1 MLSSDLRTV
10 YESYQNIYEEGDGI
24 SCEMLEE
31 VVEELFEECLE
42 FGHSIDES
50 ASVVEEAAIQY
61 LMELNPYAAAGSKE
75 ARAYQKST
83 TATKRGEARKTA
95 VKAAVGKAKAKA
107 KGAVAAASIGASIA
121 KDEARRAGRAAAHKV
136 SSTVQKKKAEVKS
149 GVKSLIGRGLRKAAG
164 AVGKVASKAAGA
176 ASRLGEETVQEEQ
189 WIQKAIKHPGAFT
202 KKAKAHGMTPK
213 AFKQEVQAHPEKY
226 PTKTE
231 RQANL
236 MGTLG
241 KLGEEY
247 IDEAEIMKH
256 QQERDRIEADK
267 AHEADRVKR
276 ARSAYGKQSMYS
288 PPTKG
293 KHGEIERRQA
303 QRPPSRLR
311 SGSLPEEYVDIFD
324 VVLEYLLETG
334 HAETI
339 SEAQYI
345 MTQMDS
351 ESIEAIVEARR
362 ADTLGHARG
371 TAANPSRKDVPHGDP
386 SQRSMLHSNIKS
398 RADQMGRERRN
409 SPRYKAGG
417 RPALSKKEKSFL
429 QASDRTRRSIRNP
442 NVPDTGRHQNV
453 GRYDRED
460 QKNPRRNPKHNENK
474 G

>member
-1 MLSSDLRTV
+1 MFASDLKALE
-10 YESYQNIYEEGDGI
+10 ESYQGIYEEGDGI
-24 SCEMLEE
+24 SCEMIEE
-31 VVEELFEECLE
+31 IVEELIEECVE
-42 FGHSIDES
+42 FGYTLDDAVFAVENAAILYIDE
-50 ASVVEEAAIQY
+50 AKVTY
-61 LMELNPYAAAGSKE
+61 GSDTE
-75 ARAYQKST
+75 SPEQRRARAQAKVGEKR
-83 TATKRGEARKTA
+83 TAARKAAVKTA
-95 VKAAVGKAKAKA
+95 VGRAKAKVG
-107 KGAVAAASIGASIA
+107 GAVAAAGIAGSIA
-121 KDEARRAGRAAAHKV
+121 KDTARRAARTAVH
-136 SSTVQKKKAEVKS
+136 TVAYGAQKKKAEVKS

-241 KLGEEY
+241 KLREE
-247 IDEAEIMKH
+247 
-256 QQERDRIEADK
+256 
-267 AHEADRVKR
+267 
-276 ARSAYGKQSMYS
+276 
-288 PPTKG
+288 
-293 KHGEIERRQA
+293 
-303 QRPPSRLR
+303 
-311 SGSLPEEYVDIFD
+311 VDVFD

-362 ADTLGHARG
+362 ADKLGHERG
-371 TAANPSRKDVPHGDP
+371 TAANPNRKDVPHGDP
-386 SQRSMLHSNIKS
+386 SQRTNLHSKLRR
-398 RADQMGRERRN
+398 RADEMGRARRN
-409 SPRYKAGG
+409 SPRYKQGG
-417 RPALSKKEKSFL
+417 RPALSTKEKSFL
-429 QASDRTRRSIRNP
+429 RASDRTSAGAGHVRNP
-442 NVPDTGRHQNV
+442 NVPDSGRHKDV
-453 GRYDRED
+453 DRYARKD
-460 QKNPRRNPKHNENK
+460 QKNPRLNPKHDANK